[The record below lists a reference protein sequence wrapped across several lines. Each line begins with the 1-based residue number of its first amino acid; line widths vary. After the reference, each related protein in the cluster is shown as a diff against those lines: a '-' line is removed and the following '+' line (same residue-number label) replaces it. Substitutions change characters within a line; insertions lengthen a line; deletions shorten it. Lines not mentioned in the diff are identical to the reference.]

1 VLAEARE
8 EAVLDWVGKVGV
20 VGCGTMGSGIAEV
33 AARAGYRVVVREPSQ
48 ELLEKGLERI
58 RASAARAEKR
68 GKITAEERQA
78 LLERLEGT
86 TELEA
91 MAGCGVVVEAVPEDV
106 QLKKGLLRDLDRV
119 LGPEALLATNTSSI
133 SITALAA
140 ATSRP
145 ERVVGLHFFNPAPV
159 MALVEV
165 VKGLLTSEAVVERAK
180 SFAEDLGKT
189 PVVVGDS
196 PGFLVNA
203 LLVPFL
209 NQAVRMVERGYASP
223 EDVDRA
229 MTLGAGH
236 PMGPFALL
244 DLIGIDVALSVQEV
258 LFRETGDPSLAPAGL
273 MKRMVAAGLLGRKT
287 GKGFYLYPREGGGR

>member
-1 VLAEARE
+1 MLEWA
-8 EAVLDWVGKVGV
+8 GKVGV

-33 AARAGYRVVVREPSQ
+33 AARAGYPVLVREPTP
-48 ELLEKGLERI
+48 ELVEKGLERI
-58 RASAARAEKR
+58 RASTARAERR
-68 GKITAEERQA
+68 GKLRPEEREA
-78 LLERLEGT
+78 LLARIEGT
-86 TELEA
+86 TDLA
-91 MAGCGVVVEAVPEDV
+91 RLAGCGVVVEAAPEDLE
-106 QLKKGLLRDLDRV
+106 LKRELLRDLDSL
-119 LGPEALLATNTSSI
+119 LGPDAIIATNTSSL

-140 ATSRP
+140 ATKRP

-165 VKGLLTSEAVVERAK
+165 VRGLLTSEATVEKAR

-203 LLVPFL
+203 LLVPYL
-209 NQAVRMVERGYASP
+209 NNAVKMVERGYASP

-236 PMGPFALL
+236 PMGPLALL
-244 DLIGIDVALSVQEV
+244 DLIGLDVALAVQEV
-258 LFRETGDPSLAPAGL
+258 LYRETGDPSLAPSAL
-273 MKRMVAAGLLGRKT
+273 MKRMAAAGLLGRKV
-287 GKGFYLYPREGGGR
+287 GKGFYSYEPQAEGGER